1 MISSL
6 HTLLFV
12 KLANVQLQ
20 LVIYGDFRLFS
31 IFALIRCETM
41 TDRKKGTSGFQTH
54 NTCSCSDIADT
65 CRLRSSKV
73 AKYVQLTVTDK
84 CI

>member
-1 MISSL
+1 MVIL
-6 HTLLFV
+6 DYFILF
-12 KLANVQLQ
+12 L
-20 LVIYGDFRLFS
+20 

-41 TDRKKGTSGFQTH
+41 TDRKKEPLDSKPTTPVLVR
-54 NTCSCSDIADT
+54 IYVDT